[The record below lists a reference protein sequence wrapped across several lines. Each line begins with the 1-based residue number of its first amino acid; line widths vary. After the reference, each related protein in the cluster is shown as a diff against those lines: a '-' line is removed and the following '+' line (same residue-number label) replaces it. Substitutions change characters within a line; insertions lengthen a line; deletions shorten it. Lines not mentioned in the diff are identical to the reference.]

1 MLFFLHCFILL
12 VREFLRACRLFL
24 LLIFIKEFTGIRSQV
39 LDLLETLHPFE
50 FIESHVTELVDPD
63 LEPRCNGVMRVHQ
76 VQVRLEYRETSAVLL
91 LRQVVTVVPCDEILE
106 GLKFILREADILEEA
121 CLGRGGRR
129 LAAEEGRKGCHC
141 AHEGQDG

>member
-63 LEPRCNGVMRVHQ
+63 LEPRCNRVMRVHQ

-91 LRQVVTVVPCDEILE
+91 LRQVVTVVPCDEILK
-106 GLKFILREADILEEA
+106 GLKFILGEADILEEA

-129 LAAEEGRKGCHC
+129 LGAEEGRKGCHC

>member
-1 MLFFLHCFILL
+1 MLCFLHCFILL

-106 GLKFILREADILEEA
+106 GLEFILREADILEEA
-121 CLGRGGRR
+121 
-129 LAAEEGRKGCHC
+129 
-141 AHEGQDG
+141 

>member
-1 MLFFLHCFILL
+1 VLCFLHCLILL
-12 VREFLRACRLFL
+12 VREFLRIRRFFLF
-24 LLIFIKEFTGIRSQV
+24 LIFIKEFTGIRSQV
-39 LDLLETLHPFE
+39 LYLLETLHPFE

-63 LEPRCNGVMRVHQ
+63 LEPRRNRIMRVHQ
-76 VQVRLEYRETSAVLL
+76 VQVRLEYREASAVLL
-91 LRQVVTVVPCDEILE
+91 LRQVVTVVPCDEILK

-129 LAAEEGRKGCHC
+129 LGAEEGRNGCHC